1 MCSIH
6 WRGHL
11 QILELTQ
18 GRDNTDAQILKMAKY
33 QRISGL
39 GLPRNIRVKDLGA
52 GFNPKRQW
60 PKNWRITGITVLYL
74 ACKEGT

>member
-6 WRGHL
+6 WQGYL

-39 GLPRNIRVKDLGA
+39 GLPRTFGLKIWELGSIQSSNDL
-52 GFNPKRQW
+52 RTEELLELQSS
-60 PKNWRITGITVLYL
+60 I
-74 ACKEGT
+74 